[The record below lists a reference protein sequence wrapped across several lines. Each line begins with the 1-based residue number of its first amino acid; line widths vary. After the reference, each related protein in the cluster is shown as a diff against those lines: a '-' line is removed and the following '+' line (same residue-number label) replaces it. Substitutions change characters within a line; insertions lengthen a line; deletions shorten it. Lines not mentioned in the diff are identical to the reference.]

1 MRSVGQTGG
10 ERGLHR
16 NSASQSYGRARGIFH
31 AFGTKVILLVRFFNP
46 SVSSSH
52 DFEDQIHFFPTA
64 NGEPQPIPIAAIK
77 INLIQSKKKKRREGD
92 HKKNRKRSW
101 GGWSRNDSQSQ
112 ATGLRQ
118 GAAGEEQ
125 AKHRDSRVKSD
136 RLYGHVISPVVK
148 CRSQM

>member
-1 MRSVGQTGG
+1 MRSVRQTGG

-16 NSASQSYGRARGIFH
+16 NSESQSYGRARGIFH
-31 AFGTKVILLVRFFNP
+31 AFGKKVILLVRFVNP

-64 NGEPQPIPIAAIK
+64 NGEPRPIHIAAIK
-77 INLIQSKKKKRREGD
+77 INLIQSKKRGEGD

-101 GGWSRNDSQSQ
+101 GGWSRHDSQSQ

-136 RLYGHVISPVVK
+136 SLYGHVISPVVK